1 MGAVGNGRS
10 DLSTALPEA
19 FFWGNGCVDAPL
31 KVTIGVGH
39 SERNGF
45 D

>member
-10 DLSTALPEA
+10 DLSTSLPEA
-19 FFWGNGCVDAPL
+19 FFGNGCVGAPL

>member
-1 MGAVGNGRS
+1 MGAVGNGIS
-10 DLSTALPEA
+10 DLSTTLPQVVL
-19 FFWGNGCVDAPL
+19 GNGCVDAPL